1 MDMKEKGQEIQ
12 RSGTDVAETASAS
25 ASEIRDQASEQIRS
39 VAETAK
45 EETKQ
50 TVAGFGEGL
59 QREANE
65 QSLKIA
71 QVLDGLSGELDEMSQ
86 NGSGWASALVGDTA
100 DKTRD
105 LARWMERTEPR
116 DMLRGVEDF
125 ARRRPVAFVLGSA
138 LAGLIVGRL
147 TRSMVAS
154 SDGSASPEQGQP
166 MGYAGDLDLRNG
178 AKPEK
183 RALPVDMPR
192 SDLPTRDFS
201 ASSNITRSGF
211 EEPVS

>member
-1 MDMKEKGQEIQ
+1 M
-12 RSGTDVAETASAS
+12 
-25 ASEIRDQASEQIRS
+25 
-39 VAETAK
+39 
-45 EETKQ
+45 
-50 TVAGFGEGL
+50 AGFGEGL

-178 AKPEK
+178 VKPEQ

-192 SDLPTRDFS
+192 SDLPTSDFS